1 MAKKDVHFARP
12 LAGNTVMSK
21 CVYDR
26 FLCDAAGRRG
36 IFRSVRFSTDV
47 LAQGQGFPAF
57 KRRSSK
63 DVTCTTFG
71 LKTSWARG
79 HTHLIGQIAAL
90 RGRSGQGRHFQV
102 SRFSADVLAQGT
114 RLSCVQTPG
123 SKDATDATCTP
134 FGLKA
139 SWARG
144 HTLITWANSRFE
156 RQIWPREAPSLP
168 LVSKADWGKGL
179 PRKYGANPV
188 SCGKD
193 GCLRG

>member
-1 MAKKDVHFARP
+1 
-12 LAGNTVMSK
+12 MSK

-144 HTLITWANSRFE
+144 HTLKLGPIAALRGRSGQGRPRHSLWFR
-156 RQIWPREAPSLP
+156 RQIGARASLVNMEQTP
-168 LVSKADWGKGL
+168 FLAAKMAV
-179 PRKYGANPV
+179 
-188 SCGKD
+188 
-193 GCLRG
+193 